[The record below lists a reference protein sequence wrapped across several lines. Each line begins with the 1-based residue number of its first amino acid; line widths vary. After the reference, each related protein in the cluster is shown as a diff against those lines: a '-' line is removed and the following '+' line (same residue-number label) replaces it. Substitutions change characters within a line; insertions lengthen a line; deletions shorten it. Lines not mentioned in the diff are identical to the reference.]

1 MKIYNNTYNE
11 FCCEICNK
19 TFNSKR
25 ALNSHSVVHKP
36 EYVCGSKKL
45 STIVEAEYLK
55 APLTCKQCNT
65 IIQYKD
71 SFGKLTFSRKQKRLG
86 RPGNIFCGMSCSAV
100 FNNKHKTH
108 GTRKSKIEYFIEKN
122 LKETFPTLKMLFNDR
137 TENGSDL
144 ELDIYIPSL
153 KLAFEINGIHHY
165 KPIHGEK
172 VFKCT
177 IANDTKKS
185 EFCKNNN
192 IELHVLDV
200 SRMTGFK
207 NELGIPYFELI
218 KQRIEERVRDCKIDL
233 SVLPV
238 IEYTKVSQ
246 EELTR
251 ECINCGNIFNI
262 PYKRYGKKFCSDD
275 CWRQHERNN
284 STLVNFFISKRD
296 LIVECIEKK
305 YSKSRTGR
313 VLGFKELGGYDR
325 FLKFAMEDMGIP
337 IPNNWKR
344 KKDAL

>member
-1 MKIYNNTYNE
+1 MKTYNNTYNE

-25 ALNSHSVVHKP
+25 ALNSHSVIHKP
-36 EYVCGSKKL
+36 VYVCGSKKL

-172 VFKCT
+172 AFKCT

-207 NELGIPYFELI
+207 NELGIPYFDLI

-233 SVLPV
+233 SVLPI
-238 IEYTKVSQ
+238 IEYTEVSQ
-246 EELTR
+246 KELTR
-251 ECINCGNIFNI
+251 ECINCGKCFEIL
-262 PYKRYGKKFCSDD
+262 YKSHSKKICSED
-275 CWRQHERNN
+275 CKYKYRRLN
-284 STLVNFFISKRD
+284 STILKDLYSKKD
-296 LIVECIEKK
+296 LIVKGIQKGLSVSEF
-305 YSKSRTGR
+305 GR
-313 VLGFKELGGYDR
+313 FIGYENFGGGYYYYLKIILKELNLPFPKSQRDR
-325 FLKFAMEDMGIP
+325 KL
-337 IPNNWKR
+337 
-344 KKDAL
+344 

>member
-25 ALNSHSVVHKP
+25 ALNSHSVIHNP
-36 EYVCGSKKL
+36 NYVSGSKKI
-45 STIVEAEYLK
+45 SIIVEAEYLK
-55 APLTCKQCNT
+55 EPLTCKQCDG
-65 IIQYKD
+65 IISYKD

-153 KLAFEINGIHHY
+153 KLAFEINGIYHY
-165 KPIHGEK
+165 KPIYGEK
-172 VFKCT
+172 VFKNT
-177 IANDTKKS
+177 FANDFKKS

-246 EELTR
+246 KELTK
-251 ECINCGNIFNI
+251 ECINCGKCFEIL
-262 PYKRYGKKFCSDD
+262 YKSHCKKICSED
-275 CWRQHERNN
+275 CKYKYRRLN
-284 STLVNFFISKRD
+284 STILKDLYSKKD
-296 LIVECIEKK
+296 LIVKGIQKDLSVSEF
-305 YSKSRTGR
+305 GR
-313 VLGFKELGGYDR
+313 FIGYENFGGGYYYYLKIILKELNLPFPKSQRDR
-325 FLKFAMEDMGIP
+325 KL
-337 IPNNWKR
+337 
-344 KKDAL
+344 